1 MIPDILLF
9 EIMTIFLVVSVIVML
24 LVVDA
29 FILAG
34 KLDFL
39 VGRSLKYE
47 LYGSLPRLRVIT
59 ALSVSLSAISVILL
73 LECEPDSRTMRI
85 TGFLAALVPPLLGVL
100 ANIWARKNCRV
111 DEMNPIFVSRMM
123 RNEKYNVARVSFLM
137 VTWTLVVAIGYLSVY
152 FFCNNA
158 LFWKVYFAILVLVS
172 VAFGILQFTW
182 AKKS

>member
-1 MIPDILLF
+1 
-9 EIMTIFLVVSVIVML
+9 MTIFLVVSVIVML
-24 LVVDA
+24 LVVDT

-34 KLDFL
+34 KLDFI

-47 LYGSLPRLRVIT
+47 MYGSLPRLRVIT

-85 TGFLAALVPPLLGVL
+85 TGALATFVSLLLGIL
-100 ANIWARKNCRV
+100 SYTWARNNCRV
-111 DEMNPIFVSRMM
+111 DELNPIFVSRII
-123 RNEKYNVARVSFLM
+123 RDEKYNVSRMGFLAI
-137 VTWTLVVAIGYLSVY
+137 VWTLVAGFGYISVY

-158 LFWKVYFAILVLVS
+158 LFWKVYFAILLLVS